1 MQIPV
6 LVEPMSENRFRAT
19 SGDPLRLQTEA
30 TTRDE
35 AVRSVKESEG
45 DPP

>member
-19 SGDPLRLQTEA
+19 GGDPLRLQTEA

-35 AVRSVKESEG
+35 AVRNIREI
-45 DPP
+45 